1 VKVRT
6 AAAMSEVTR
15 DPAAAAAFLRTA
27 RRVVITS
34 HASPDGD
41 SIGSELGF
49 AELARAL
56 GAAATIVNRDPHP
69 ASLDFLP
76 GVETIS
82 VAGELPAGWEHDFD
96 LLAILE
102 CPGLDRPGFAGLDR
116 LPILNIDHHLAN
128 PRYGELNYLDEEAP
142 AVGEMV
148 LAMAEAAGVP
158 VTPSMAINLYTAL
171 VTDTGDFRY
180 SNATPR
186 AFQAGA
192 KLVAAG
198 ARPQQ
203 IAEGLWEHNPAR
215 VVRLT
220 AAVLG
225 TLELLADGRVAVIT
239 CDREMLQGAGAHP
252 EDTENLIN
260 IPRAIA
266 GVRVAV
272 FFKAFKQ
279 GVVRASMRS
288 RGDLDV
294 QAVART
300 FGGGG
305 HRNASGCSIEGSL
318 QQARAT
324 LLEALL
330 PVVESA

>member
-1 VKVRT
+1 
-6 AAAMSEVTR
+6 MSEVTR
-15 DPAAAAAFLRTA
+15 DPAAAVARLRRA
-27 RRVVITS
+27 RRVLITS

-49 AELARAL
+49 AELVKAL
-56 GAAATIVNRDPHP
+56 GAATKIVNRDPHP
-69 ASLDFLP
+69 SSLDFLP
-76 GVETIS
+76 GVDSIT
-82 VAGELPAGWEHDFD
+82 VAGELPTGWERDFD

-102 CPGLDRPGFAGLDR
+102 CPGLDRPALAGLDR

-148 LAMAEAAGVP
+148 LAMAEAGGVR
-158 VTPSMAINLYTAL
+158 VTPGMATNLYTAL

-186 AFQAGA
+186 AFKAA
-192 KLVAAG
+192 ATLVAAG
-198 ARPQQ
+198 ARPQA
-203 IAEGLWEHNPAR
+203 IAEGLWENNPAR

-220 AAVLG
+220 ASVLA
-225 TLELLADGRVAVIT
+225 TLELLAGGRLAVIT
-239 CDREMLQGAGAHP
+239 CDRAMLDAAGAKQ

-272 FFKAFKQ
+272 FFKAFKD

-305 HRNASGCSIEGSL
+305 HRNAAGCSLEGSL
-318 QQARAT
+318 QHARAT
-324 LLEALL
+324 LTEALL
-330 PVVESA
+330 PVVGSA